1 MPKKNI
7 LIIAPH
13 PDDET
18 LGCGGTI
25 FKHKKKGDNVFLVI
39 ITSVKTITD
48 SNGNINKFY
57 KNSITQN
64 RENQKIKKFYNFK
77 KIFYRSLK
85 NYMSSLCGQE
95 CALKLAHNFLS

>member
-48 SNGNINKFY
+48 SNGNIKLHNKQY
-57 KNSITQN
+57 SIIKLKADSYN
-64 RENQKIKKFYNFK
+64 ENEIPEELSAIPIQKPGSRY
-77 KIFYRSLK
+77 S
-85 NYMSSLCGQE
+85 
-95 CALKLAHNFLS
+95 